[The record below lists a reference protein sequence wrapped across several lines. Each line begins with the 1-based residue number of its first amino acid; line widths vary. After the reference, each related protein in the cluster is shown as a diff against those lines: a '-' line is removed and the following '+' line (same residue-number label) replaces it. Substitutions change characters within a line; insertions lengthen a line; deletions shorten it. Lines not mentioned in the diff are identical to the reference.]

1 MTSEFVHR
9 KRYEEMMDVT
19 HATVTNWMQKKWQRG
34 KHYVV
39 VGKNTFI
46 NLSIINFPL
55 DSVFL
60 LILLYVHN
68 YFLPL
73 D

>member
-46 NLSIINFPL
+46 NLNEANAWL
-55 DSVFL
+55 K
-60 LILLYVHN
+60 N
-68 YFLPL
+68 YQK
-73 D
+73 DCSSKTDTIE